1 MKGFT
6 LTQPWATLVAN
17 GAKRIETR
25 SWGTAYRGPLLIHA
39 AKGFPEDCR
48 DLVCDPLWRRYLRV
62 DSWRDLPI
70 GAALATAR
78 LTGCVST
85 NDSRIRAR
93 FHFSDYENHTPQ
105 TPDQL
110 DAEFGNFGPDRFAW
124 FLEDVKP
131 LAQPIPLK
139 GALGLWPVADELL
152 ATLTQAEA

>member
-1 MKGFT
+1 MKGLT

-25 SWGTAYRGPLLIHA
+25 SGGTGYRGPLLIHA
-39 AKGFPEDCR
+39 AKAFPADCR
-48 DLVCDPLWRRYLRV
+48 DLVSDPLWKHHLRV

-70 GAALATAR
+70 GAAVATAR
-78 LTGCVST
+78 LTGCFST
-85 NDSRIRAR
+85 NDAR
-93 FHFSDYENHTPQ
+93 LRERFQWPDYDTPR

-131 LAQPIPLK
+131 LAAPIPMK
-139 GALGLWPVADELL
+139 GALQLWPVLPEYL
-152 ATLTQAEA
+152 AQIGAAA

>member
-1 MKGFT
+1 MKGLT

-39 AKGFPEDCR
+39 AKGFPVDAR
-48 DLVCDPLWRRYLRV
+48 DLVSDPLWRRHLRV
-62 DSWRDLPI
+62 DSWRDLPV
-70 GAALATAR
+70 GAAIATAR

-93 FHFSDYENHTPQ
+93 FQFTDYENHTPR

-131 LAQPIPLK
+131 LATPIPMK
-139 GALGLWPVADELL
+139 GALQLWPVLPEYL
-152 ATLTQAEA
+152 AQIGAAA